1 MGIEVWSEGERGGGW
16 VMMDFVEATEFL
28 LQLLHSNLADRL
40 PEETLVSIW
49 FMVNYGTLETSIL
62 TYQVIE

>member
-1 MGIEVWSEGERGGGW
+1 MGIEVWSEGERGGSW

-62 TYQVIE
+62 TCQVIE